1 MGHILGDNGW
11 TYNGKLMRNFISNF
25 DLFVA
30 NQLFAKGQPTFSRFG
45 GTSIIDF
52 LLLPHEHFHSVASF
66 EVGDSQESKLSDFHH
81 PIFVEFEFKFTR
93 TNKVPKICLR
103 TLKGEKILKFQR
115 LVEEH
120 FDEKLMNEIIF
131 LRDKS
136 RFLTNEEKVQAMF
149 AEFYFHMN
157 KCLIK
162 AGAFSVSKPFRV
174 QNQISKDQWKLLC
187 EELMNDNPHNPQVF
201 FRAFRKYVRPKS
213 DYLPID
219 PENRIKFINDH
230 FSNNL
235 DSEFAQDIR
244 KNIKNFEQISK
255 HLIGA
260 LDYEISEDEIL
271 EVLEKMKSNTATGID
286 CLSVRNLKLVKFL
299 VTPFLKVMYN
309 FAFSSTSLPKFQ
321 HFARIASFCKPG
333 KPPDKPGSYRN
344 VFVSPTVSR
353 VLDGVSANRMKILL
367 DPQISSAQGG
377 FRDNIGTLEHVFVLR
392 EIIISANR
400 TDRPLILGF
409 FDIKGAFDRVPIP
422 ELLFKLWNSGIQG
435 KFWDFMEHAYSN
447 MYAFFMQ
454 NNQIFV
460 PTLSA
465 GLRQGGKSSPILWN
479 LFFNDLEKDLRN
491 HNVSEYEF
499 DPNFLPSL
507 FFLLYFLRMIWYLL
521 EILLRTC
528 KKKSTYS

>member
-1 MGHILGDNGW
+1 
-11 TYNGKLMRNFISNF
+11 
-25 DLFVA
+25 
-30 NQLFAKGQPTFSRFG
+30 
-45 GTSIIDF
+45 
-52 LLLPHEHFHSVASF
+52 
-66 EVGDSQESKLSDFHH
+66 
-81 PIFVEFEFKFTR
+81 
-93 TNKVPKICLR
+93 
-103 TLKGEKILKFQR
+103 
-115 LVEEH
+115 
-120 FDEKLMNEIIF
+120 
-131 LRDKS
+131 
-136 RFLTNEEKVQAMF
+136 
-149 AEFYFHMN
+149 
-157 KCLIK
+157 
-162 AGAFSVSKPFRV
+162 
-174 QNQISKDQWKLLC
+174 
-187 EELMNDNPHNPQVF
+187 
-201 FRAFRKYVRPKS
+201 
-213 DYLPID
+213 
-219 PENRIKFINDH
+219 
-230 FSNNL
+230 
-235 DSEFAQDIR
+235 
-244 KNIKNFEQISK
+244 
-255 HLIGA
+255 
-260 LDYEISEDEIL
+260 
-271 EVLEKMKSNTATGID
+271 
-286 CLSVRNLKLVKFL
+286 
-299 VTPFLKVMYN
+299 MYN

-507 FFLLYFLRMIWYLL
+507 FFLLLLFADDLVLIGNSPEDLQEKIDILLNYAGKWGLKFSVNKCKIL
-521 EILLRTC
+521 EINNPFLQKVEMKMGNETLENVNSY
-528 KKKSTYS
+528 KYLGID